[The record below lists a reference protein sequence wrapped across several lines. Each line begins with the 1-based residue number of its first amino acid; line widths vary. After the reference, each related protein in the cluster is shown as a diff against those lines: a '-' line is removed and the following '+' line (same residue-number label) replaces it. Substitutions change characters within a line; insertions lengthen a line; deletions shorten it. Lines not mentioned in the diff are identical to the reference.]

1 MPTDNVVLSPGSGG
15 SSMRTLADASSNE
28 WPTAVLCYATTVSA
42 GANVLQVVTPSFGL
56 PVAQQGTWTVQP
68 GNTANTTAWKV
79 DASATTQPISA
90 ASLPLPSG
98 ASTAAK
104 QPALGVAGTA
114 SADVLTVQGIVSMTP
129 LKVDASATT
138 QPVSAASLPLP
149 SGASMAV
156 KQPAFGTA
164 GTASADVLTVQGITS
179 MTALKVDGSGVT
191 QPVSGTFFQATQ
203 PISGTITAD
212 QGGSWS
218 VTVGSAL
225 PAGTNVIGHVIVDSG
240 VITSVTSI
248 TNALPSGTNVI
259 GHVIVDSGTIMAVTA
274 ITNALPSGTNVIGH
288 VVVDSGSVT
297 ANAGTNLNTSA
308 LALEAGHLATIDA
321 KVPALGQA
329 LAAASV
335 PVVLTAAQISTL
347 TPLTTVAVTQS
358 GSWTDTVTQATASSL
373 NATVV
378 GTGTFAVQ
386 AAQSGTWNI
395 GTVTSITAIAGAL
408 PAGSNVI
415 GHVIIDA
422 SSAVIGH
429 VIVDSGTITTVSTVT
444 AVTTVSTVTAV
455 TAITNALPAGTNLLG
470 QISASDET
478 GTIYSG
484 TTALTPK
491 FAVITASSSGAT
503 TIVAAVTSKKI
514 RVLRWSL
521 SSNGTVNV
529 KWQSHVTPTDL
540 TGLFYLIANAS
551 AGGAYCPVGVFQTIS
566 GEALDINLSASIAV
580 GGVLTYCEVP

>member
-79 DASATTQPISA
+79 DASATTQPVSA
-90 ASLPLPSG
+90 VSLPLPSG
-98 ASTAAK
+98 ASTAVK

-114 SADVLTVQGIVSMTP
+114 SADVLTVQGI
-129 LKVDASATT
+129 A
-138 QPVSAASLPLP
+138 
-149 SGASMAV
+149 
-156 KQPAFGTA
+156 
-164 GTASADVLTVQGITS
+164 S

-191 QPVSGTFFQATQ
+191 QPVSGTFWQATQ
-203 PISGTITAD
+203 PISGTVTAD

-225 PAGTNVIGHVIVDSG
+225 PAGTNVIGHIIVDSG

-259 GHVIVDSGTIMAVTA
+259 GHVIVDSGTITSVTA
-274 ITNALPSGTNVIGH
+274 ITNALPSGTN
-288 VVVDSGSVT
+288 
-297 ANAGTNLNTSA
+297 
-308 LALEAGHLATIDA
+308 
-321 KVPALGQA
+321 
-329 LAAASV
+329 
-335 PVVLTAAQISTL
+335 
-347 TPLTTVAVTQS
+347 
-358 GSWTDTVTQATASSL
+358 
-373 NATVV
+373 
-378 GTGTFAVQ
+378 
-386 AAQSGTWNI
+386 
-395 GTVTSITAIAGAL
+395 
-408 PAGSNVI
+408 
-415 GHVIIDA
+415 
-422 SSAVIGH
+422 VIGH

-491 FAVITASSSGAT
+491 FAIITASSSGAT
-503 TIVAAVTSKKI
+503 TIVSAVTSKKI

-521 SSNGTVNV
+521 SSNGTVNI
-529 KWQSHVTPTDL
+529 KWQSHVTPTDI
-540 TGLFYLIANAS
+540 TGLHYLTQYAS
-551 AGGAYCPVGVFQTIS
+551 AGGAYCPQGIFQTIS

-580 GGVLTYCEVP
+580 GGELTYLEIP